1 MKRCRVLKCDID
13 SFEKVISVS
22 ELLRHYLPSKINH
35 ALALSSGFPKVL
47 MSKLRNSNIQAVA
60 CVGEEEAKH
69 GDNSTIE
76 AG

>member
-1 MKRCRVLKCDID
+1 
-13 SFEKVISVS
+13 
-22 ELLRHYLPSKINH
+22 
-35 ALALSSGFPKVL
+35 

-76 AG
+76 AGDRMEDVTSDEHCHA